1 MTIQTQ
7 QYKPVGTLAVELA
20 AASVLT
26 DSVVTAVEIT
36 LRSKTSLA
44 TPDTFVTD
52 NSLENEVVS
61 RAGLD
66 QDTTFASYATT
77 STTAIG
83 DDYVYVVTAAVTA

>member
-7 QYKPVGTLAVELA
+7 QYRPIGSLAVEIA
-20 AASVLT
+20 VASVLT

-44 TPDTFVTD
+44 TPNTFITD

-66 QDTTFASYATT
+66 QDTTFSSYSTA
-77 STTAIG
+77 STTQHG
-83 DDYVYVVTAAVTA
+83 SEYVYIITAAVA